1 MIKEN
6 DLLASIAGI
15 DSGADIAGTACNT
28 STTSIANTTC
38 IADNTDT
45 AIPQQDRDART
56 SIQVYCTTA
65 QKEQFEYAARLM
77 GDTLSSAGRQA
88 MEDYINKAFLK
99 GQKIFNDYGK
109 KRKTTEK

>member
-1 MIKEN
+1 MVNKE

-15 DSGADIAGTACNT
+15 DSSADIASNASIADAAGTTGNASIADNADIAG
-28 STTSIANTTC
+28 S
-38 IADNTDT
+38 
-45 AIPQQDRDART
+45 QQDRDART

-77 GDTLSSAGRQA
+77 GDTLSSAGRRA
-88 MEDYINKAFLK
+88 MEDYINKAFLQ